1 MKTYKLR
8 KRNHTQ
14 SKRIASQPRELCS
27 RAPTRRM
34 KGGTP
39 TQIISVEEIRRH
51 TTDPTIKYEICGPL
65 INDQHYLEPNP
76 NRRDGRANC
85 STSRNSDIWHTH
97 PASSKYYPSY
107 EDIRTPL
114 IHSAVKK
121 SVIYTRY
128 GDWILEYD
136 GPIYTR
142 DQVDTR
148 YKDYIERALASFY
161 HHTDKGRTYNAE
173 EIDVLIYILQYPFQ
187 DNDTKY
193 YHYRISFIPIPSTP
207 NTY

>member
-8 KRNHTQ
+8 KRKRTQ
-14 SKRIASQPRELCS
+14 SKKIAHQPRV
-27 RAPTRRM
+27 AIPPTRRS
-34 KGGTP
+34 KGGAP
-39 TQIISVEEIRRH
+39 KQILSLEEIRRH
-51 TTDPTIKYEICGPL
+51 TTDLTIKYEICGPL

-76 NRRDGRANC
+76 DRMEGRANC
-85 STSRNSDIWHTH
+85 TTSRDSNIWHTH

-114 IHSAVKK
+114 IHSAVNK
-121 SVIYTRY
+121 SVIYTQY

-142 DQVDTR
+142 EQVDTR
-148 YKDYIERALASFY
+148 YKEYINSALASFY
-161 HHTDKGRTYNAE
+161 HHTNRGRTYNAE
-173 EIDVLIYILQYPFQ
+173 EIDVLIYTIQYPFQ
-187 DNDTKY
+187 DVDTKY
-193 YHYRISFIPIPSTP
+193 YHYRISFYPIPSTP